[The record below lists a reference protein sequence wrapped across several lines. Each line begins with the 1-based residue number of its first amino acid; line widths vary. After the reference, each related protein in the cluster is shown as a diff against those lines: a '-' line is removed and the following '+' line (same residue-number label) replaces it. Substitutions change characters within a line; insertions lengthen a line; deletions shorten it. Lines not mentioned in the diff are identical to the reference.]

1 MRASEIHRRLGGCRP
16 MALGVRVATPSA
28 GSSAALRFG
37 SNRRAQQQQGGGV
50 GRGLALRQA
59 SPSSSSSEAPA
70 AVFGE
75 GEAFEACL
83 DFVSTLGPFS
93 SEEAADMLKDAFGW
107 SRQTYWRKRKSEEV
121 PQLAAIE
128 ERVEALRGAGG
139 LSDDQVAKV
148 VAAFPEVLGCEAD
161 LLRENVAYVEK
172 TFFVKGN
179 TLTSLLVRKPEV
191 LGNIV
196 DCQGDCVG
204 DCNRCWVRF

>member
-1 MRASEIHRRLGGCRP
+1 MDVEQLFAFGLPERGSEGAREREGLSVSMRASEIRRRPGGCRP

-121 PQLAAIE
+121 PQV
-128 ERVEALRGAGG
+128 RF
-139 LSDDQVAKV
+139 LSPLFTHTHRDSI
-148 VAAFPEVLGCEAD
+148 
-161 LLRENVAYVEK
+161 
-172 TFFVKGN
+172 
-179 TLTSLLVRKPEV
+179 SLLSLSSALSHTLSRDQRNGERTQKMMEK
-191 LGNIV
+191 
-196 DCQGDCVG
+196 
-204 DCNRCWVRF
+204 RRAERT